1 MLVDAVFKGAPAKLL
16 FHADRNGFFYV
27 LDRTTGEVLLAKSFL
42 RRNDWASEI
51 AANGKPVVKDP
62 RGCPSDAANWDSTA
76 FSPETNLYYFMALEE
91 CTGKPTGYPD
101 QTGQRFLRA
110 VNIETGEIAWEVA
123 QSGAARAKT
132 WSGVLATAG
141 GLIFYGQP
149 NGGFAAVDQ
158 RDGKTLWQFPTNA
171 RMKAS
176 PITFTFGGNQY
187 VAVAAGPNILCF
199 GL

>member
-1 MLVDAVFKGAPAKLL
+1 M
-16 FHADRNGFFYV
+16 
-27 LDRTTGEVLLAKSFL
+27 T
-42 RRNDWASEI
+42 
-51 AANGKPVVKDP
+51 
-62 RGCPSDAANWDSTA
+62 
-76 FSPETNLYYFMALEE
+76 LEE

-110 VNIETGEIAWEVA
+110 INIETGDVVWEIP
-123 QSGAARAKT
+123 QPGPTRAKT

-141 GLIFYGQP
+141 GLVFYGQP

-158 RDGKTLWQFPTNA
+158 RDGKTLWHVATNV

-176 PITFTFGGNQY
+176 PMTFEIAGNQY